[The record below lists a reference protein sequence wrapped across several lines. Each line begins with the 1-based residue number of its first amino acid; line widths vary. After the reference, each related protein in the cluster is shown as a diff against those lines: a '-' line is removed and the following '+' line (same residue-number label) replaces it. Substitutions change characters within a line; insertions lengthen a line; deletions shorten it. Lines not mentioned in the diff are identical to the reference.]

1 MTQKFQVTMFLN
13 VNEDMSFFLYGLRPK
28 DPIAEVD
35 TFQFNLNTTNV
46 HHVAEYAWSVGNK
59 VCADDFGKAYP
70 IDVRSLS
77 VGDMVKIVDEDGN
90 QTFLAVD
97 NVGWRD
103 LIEPT
108 NPIVPIEGTRATSRK
123 N

>member
-1 MTQKFQVTMFLN
+1 
-13 VNEDMSFFLYGLRPK
+13 
-28 DPIAEVD
+28 
-35 TFQFNLNTTNV
+35 V